1 MLPPNFTTPIGTR
14 QGLAALAALG
24 LLIAAILIALGFQHL
39 AGFIPCALCLEQRTP
54 YYVAIPLVAAGLL
67 LNARAAPAFLVRGC
81 FALAAITMLYG
92 MALGV
97 FHAGFEW
104 QFWAGP
110 TDCAVVS
117 GGNAVSAGDLLSA
130 IDSTKPPACDQAAG
144 RFLGLSFAG
153 WNAVSAAF
161 AALIAGFAA
170 FSRD

>member
-1 MLPPNFTTPIGTR
+1 MLPPNFTAPIGTR
-14 QGLAALAALG
+14 QGLVAFAALG
-24 LLIAAILIALGFQHL
+24 LLCAAIVIALGFQHL
-39 AGFIPCALCLEQRTP
+39 GGFIPCALCLEQRTP
-54 YYVAIPLVAAGLL
+54 YYVAIPLLAAGLL
-67 LNARAAPAFLVRGC
+67 LHARSAPAFMVRGC

-104 QFWAGP
+104 QLWAGP
-110 TDCAVVS
+110 ADCAVVN
-117 GGNAVSAGDLLSA
+117 GGNAVAAGDLLST
-130 IDSTKPPACDQAAG
+130 IDSTRPPSCDQAAG

-161 AALIAGFAA
+161 GAVLAGYAA